1 MKQNKNNFGRS
12 YNQFKIGEKISH
24 WPRKTIS
31 DSEHSL
37 FCLITM
43 NHHPIHIDK
52 IFAQKSK
59 FKERLVVGTYV
70 FSLVVGMTV
79 RDISGKAIA
88 NLNYEKINH
97 YFPVYI
103 GDTISAYSTIEKKEI
118 SRSNNKN
125 AKVKIMT
132 LAKNQ
137 NGEKVIS
144 FHRTILIK
152 K

>member
-1 MKQNKNNFGRS
+1 
-12 YNQFKIGEKISH
+12 
-24 WPRKTIS
+24 
-31 DSEHSL
+31 
-37 FCLITM
+37 
-43 NHHPIHIDK
+43 
-52 IFAQKSK
+52 
-59 FKERLVVGTYV
+59 
-70 FSLVVGMTV
+70 MTV